1 MPKRTIKP
9 RPVGYPG
16 APVKMEKI
24 TIKNCPP
31 PEFREKVL
39 RIPLL
44 AYDVESLSDGRKIL
58 VTKPGGKSVH
68 NIMVWVYEKDPGKV
82 HWRPSHKLIHKDLK
96 EKIAFSREEGL
107 AVLDALERVYGG
119 EDPDDLLA
127 ENPNLGKGLPGL
139 AVDLILKAYKWIWAQ
154 EDCNHP
160 PPRFE
165 GREMSM
171 KELRKLRLP
180 KLQGR

>member
-1 MPKRTIKP
+1 
-9 RPVGYPG
+9 
-16 APVKMEKI
+16 
-24 TIKNCPP
+24 
-31 PEFREKVL
+31 
-39 RIPLL
+39 
-44 AYDVESLSDGRKIL
+44 
-58 VTKPGGKSVH
+58 
-68 NIMVWVYEKDPGKV
+68 
-82 HWRPSHKLIHKDLK
+82 LIHKDLK

-119 EDPDDLLA
+119 EDPDDLLT

-139 AVDLILKAYKWIWAQ
+139 PVDLILKAYKWIWAQ

-171 KELRKLRLP
+171 KELRKLGLP
-180 KLQGR
+180 NLQER